1 MKMMKFVLYIFMIAF
16 TVANSE
22 YLYAYTGDCENI
34 SGNQRNDINLGV
46 ISLTQATNIAN
57 YIIYDQEL
65 TSETLV
71 GLCDC
76 DDSFVQNT
84 HFSGYLDHSTLVDNY
99 AGLSWYTIPGNNSFA
114 FSLEVDVYDG
124 YSDRFER
131 LTVPFSDFNNNT
143 SEKICKGPSTLS
155 SLTRGRLRIRLLKPI
170 IGIEDLNAT
179 LGYFKMRRNQAPV
192 SSSPVF
198 RMINVKGTI
207 SSAHQCSVTGSFT
220 SKYTFATTFL
230 NDFDDYIPSINTQM
244 PPIKHVS
251 HIYCNYSNVPV
262 EIEFLGDFSAY
273 GLKTDLDGVE
283 IYSVLSILTFGSN
296 DVIRNVSNKFLTSLD
311 SNGYKRIQFTSVPIL
326 TLPKSQVT
334 LGEYSATMHI
344 RVNFK

>member
-1 MKMMKFVLYIFMIAF
+1 MKMTKFVLYIFMIAF
-16 TVANSE
+16 TVVNSE
-22 YLYAYTGDCENI
+22 YLYAYTGDCVNI

-76 DDSFVQNT
+76 DQGPVQGT
-84 HFSGYLDHSTLVDNY
+84 YFSGYQDHSTFVDNY
-99 AGLSWYTIPGNNSFA
+99 AGLSWYTIPDNNSFA
-114 FSLEVDVYDG
+114 YSLEVDIYDNHTLN
-124 YSDRFER
+124 FER
-131 LTVPFSDFNNNT
+131 QSVPFSTYNT
-143 SEKICKGPSTLS
+143 NTPENSCEGPSTLS
-155 SLTRGRLRIRLLKPI
+155 SLTRGRLKIRLLKPI
-170 IGIEDLNAT
+170 IGRENLDET
-179 LGYFKMRRNQAPV
+179 LGYFKMRRSQAPV
-192 SSSPVF
+192 SSTPVF

-207 SSAHQCSVTGSFT
+207 SSAPQCSVTGSFT

-230 NDFDDYIPSINTQM
+230 NDFDDRIPSINTQM
-244 PPIKHVS
+244 PPQTHVS
-251 HIYCNYSNVPV
+251 NIYCNYSNVPV

-283 IYSVLSILTFGSN
+283 ICSVLSVLTFGSN

-311 SNGYKRIQFTSVPIL
+311 ANGYKRIQFTSLPIL